1 MRVIKDK
8 KACKLVFLG
17 SSSKDVEKVASVRRL
32 GDLQGLLHV
41 DEVADVEDV
50 LLLSVDELVAAGYK

>member
-17 SSSKDVEKVASVRRL
+17 SSYKVEKAVRL

-41 DEVADVEDV
+41 EEVADV

>member
-1 MRVIKDK
+1 MLR
-8 KACKLVFLG
+8 
-17 SSSKDVEKVASVRRL
+17 RPRL

>member
-17 SSSKDVEKVASVRRL
+17 SSYKVEKAVRL

-41 DEVADVEDV
+41 EEVADE
-50 LLLSVDELVAAGYK
+50 LLLSVDELVATGYK

>member
-17 SSSKDVEKVASVRRL
+17 SSYKVEKAVRL

-41 DEVADVEDV
+41 EEVADVDV

>member
-17 SSSKDVEKVASVRRL
+17 SSSKDVEKAASVGL

>member
-17 SSSKDVEKVASVRRL
+17 SYSEDEKAVRL

-41 DEVADVEDV
+41 EVADVEDV
-50 LLLSVDELVAAGYK
+50 LLLLVDELVAAGYK

>member
-17 SSSKDVEKVASVRRL
+17 SSSSKDEKAVRL
-32 GDLQGLLHV
+32 GDLQGCLLHV
-41 DEVADVEDV
+41 EVADV
-50 LLLSVDELVAAGYK
+50 LLLLFVDELVAAGYK